1 MTKARDLASS
11 TPVPST
17 VSTTELGYVDGVTSA
32 IQTQVDSKLATATA
46 SSTYQTKAAAG
57 LVLLNTTSFSAVSSQ
72 SVNDVFSSTY
82 SNYLILFTVTATNAA
97 TADIFMRLRVSG
109 ADDSTNNYNNY
120 FTGINSGSSANNY
133 VANSVSN
140 WTFTSQHSSLT
151 TGYNVARIELFGP
164 NETNATKFTAQTL
177 GLTSGGQ
184 YFSFSGAGLHNVATA
199 YTGITW
205 LKSTGTMTG
214 NVSVYGYNK

>member
-1 MTKARDLASS
+1 MIWIS
-11 TPVPST
+11 
-17 VSTTELGYVDGVTSA
+17 G
-32 IQTQVDSKLATATA
+32 
-46 SSTYQTKAAAG
+46 
-57 LVLLNTTSFSAVSSQ
+57 VSSQ
-72 SVNDVFSSTY
+72 SVNDVFSSAYT
-82 SNYLILFTVTATNAA
+82 NYLVLFNVTATNAA

-109 ADDSTNNYNNY
+109 ADDSTNNYSNY
-120 FTGINSGSSANNY
+120 FTGINSGSGANNY

-151 TGYNVARIELFGP
+151 IGYNAARIELFGP
-164 NETNATKFTAQTL
+164 NETNATEFTAQTI

-184 YFSFSGAGLHNVATA
+184 FFSWSGAGLHNVTTA

-214 NVSVYGYNK
+214 QVQVFGFNK